1 MTEILRFL
9 ESMGAPDMSK
19 VEAFLQARGVSAEKL
34 RAAYGMLE
42 QMGFR
47 YDSPPQEMPD
57 QGELMSMFNQL
68 TSRLDDQTR
77 QQFEGL
83 LDRNMQQP
91 SRLNSSE
98 DVLNYL
104 KSMKKE

>member
-1 MTEILRFL
+1 
-9 ESMGAPDMSK
+9 
-19 VEAFLQARGVSAEKL
+19 
-34 RAAYGMLE
+34 
-42 QMGFR
+42 
-47 YDSPPQEMPD
+47 
-57 QGELMSMFNQL
+57 MSMFNQL